1 MISIALFEDNPVH
14 QEIIKKLIHTS
25 LTVPHFIYTFSSVR
39 EFFTPSST
47 ISNNSNNYE
56 IIFMDIELG
65 DDSGIALAQEI
76 NKSMPDAQIIYIT
89 QHLEYVSSVYES
101 RHIYFINKQYMDTYI
116 PRALEI
122 ALEKIQE
129 QNNLYLEFNWSK
141 EHYKI
146 KQKDILYIERVL
158 RTTEIHTAARTFYTS
173 EKISII
179 HQRLNTSFVLSH
191 RSYIINMNAITNL
204 EKDCAI
210 LKGSIKVPISRSHY
224 KDIKRSFHLFLSM

>member
-1 MISIALFEDNPVH
+1 M
-14 QEIIKKLIHTS
+14 
-25 LTVPHFIYTFSSVR
+25 
-39 EFFTPSST
+39 
-47 ISNNSNNYE
+47 NYH

-65 DDSGIALAQEI
+65 DGSGIVMAQEL

-101 RHIYFINKQYMDTYI
+101 RHIYFINKQHMDTYI
-116 PRALEI
+116 PRALEL
-122 ALEKIQE
+122 ALKKLRE
-129 QNNLYLEFNWSK
+129 QDNLYLEFDWSK

-146 KQKDILYIERVL
+146 KQKDILYIERIL

-173 EKISII
+173 EKINII
-179 HQRLNTSFVLSH
+179 HQRLNRSFVISH

-210 LKGSIKVPISRSHY
+210 IKGNIKIPISRSHY
-224 KDIKRSFHLFLSM
+224 KDVKREFNLFGSVN